1 MCFAVRRVRQC
12 PMGKGCDMDEEPY
25 RWVSMRS
32 GLDRSTFDAHARPG
46 LRLRTSRGLVRG
58 LVHVLVGAQGDQE
71 HQGDVA
77 QRAKRAVPA
86 SSANPSAGTG
96 LSAWRVL

>member
-32 GLDRSTFDAHARPG
+32 GLDRSTFDAHARRG

-58 LVHVLVGAQGDQE
+58 LVHVLVGDQGDQE

-77 QRAKRAVPA
+77 ERVKSALPA
-86 SSANPSAGTG
+86 SSAHRSRGTD
-96 LSAWRVL
+96 L